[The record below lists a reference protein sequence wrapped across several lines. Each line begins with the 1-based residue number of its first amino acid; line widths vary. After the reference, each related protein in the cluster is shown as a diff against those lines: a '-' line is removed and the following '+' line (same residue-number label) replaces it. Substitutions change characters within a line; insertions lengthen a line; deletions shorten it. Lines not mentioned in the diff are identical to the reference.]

1 MGFCGQVKTAILGGS
16 FNPVHSGHIALA
28 EDVLKLGYVRIL
40 FIPTS
45 NPPHKTPAGGAN
57 DEDRIEMLNLALKD
71 SKWAE
76 VWDGEIRRGGF
87 SYSIDTVREL
97 KTSGIID
104 SRPGLIIGD
113 DLVEGFP
120 SWKNVDDLVRET
132 DIILA
137 RRDSGSSVN
146 FPYNCRR
153 LKNTLWPYSSTE
165 VRELITEGTDL
176 KGIVPSAVAV
186 YIELKG
192 LYRDET
198 T

>member
-1 MGFCGQVKTAILGGS
+1 MKTAILGGS

-28 EDVLKLGYVRIL
+28 EDVIKLGYVRIL

-45 NPPHKTPAGGAN
+45 NPPHKTSAGGAT
-57 DEDRIEMLNLALKD
+57 DKDRIKMLYLALKD
-71 SKWAE
+71 IKWAE

-97 KTSGIID
+97 KASGIID

-113 DLVEGFP
+113 DLIEGFP
-120 SWKNVDDLVRET
+120 SWKNVDDLVKET

-137 RRDSGSSVN
+137 RRDSGSSVDL
-146 FPYNCRR
+146 PYNCRR
-153 LKNTLWPYSSTE
+153 LENTLWPYSSTE
-165 VRELITEGTDL
+165 VRKHITEGTDL
-176 KGIVPSAVAV
+176 KGIVPSAVAD

-192 LYRDET
+192 LYRDAT